1 MTVFRI
7 ISSMALLILVGAVA
21 FDLKRGLRSWKA
33 VMEFLSGEMKNSVL
47 VWQKRRVL
55 RSGRTIAIVRKMVY
69 AFAVLC
75 FLILAVTGFAPIL
88 FSGDHPTGILLVIHV
103 TVAPFFAL
111 SLAAAALLWAHS
123 LRFDEEDWRVVRDL
137 GELGLQEKTIR
148 FASKVG
154 FWLILLLS
162 LPLMLT
168 VILELF
174 PLFGTEGEA
183 FLIRLHGYSA
193 LFLMLVALAHIYST
207 IAYAKQS
214 TEHFVKERRS

>member
-1 MTVFRI
+1 MTIFRI
-7 ISSMALLILVGAVA
+7 ISGIALLILIGAVA
-21 FDLKRGLRSWKA
+21 FDLKRRLGSWKA
-33 VMEFLSGEMKNSVL
+33 VTGFLRGEMKNSTL
-47 VWQKRRVL
+47 VWQERRLL
-55 RSGRTIAIVRKMVY
+55 RSSHAIAVARKMVY
-69 AFAVLC
+69 TFAVLC
-75 FLILAVTGFAPIL
+75 FLLLAVTGFVQIL
-88 FSGDHPTGILLVIHV
+88 FSGDHPSGILLVIHV

-123 LRFDEEDWRVVRDL
+123 LRFDMEDWRVVRHL
-137 GELGLQEKTIR
+137 GHPGLREETIR

-193 LFLMLVALAHIYST
+193 LFLMLVALSHLYLT
-207 IAYAKQS
+207 IAYAQYP
-214 TEHFVKERRS
+214 TDHFVKE

>member
-1 MTVFRI
+1 MTIFRI
-7 ISSMALLILVGAVA
+7 ISSAALLILFGAVA
-21 FDLKRGLRSWKA
+21 FDLRSRLRSWKA
-33 VMEFLSGEMKNSVL
+33 VSDFLRGAMKNFVL
-47 VWQKRRVL
+47 VWQERRVL

-75 FLILAVTGFAPIL
+75 FLLLAVTGFAQIL
-88 FSGDHPTGILLVIHV
+88 FSGDHPSGILLVIHV

-123 LRFDEEDWRVVRDL
+123 LRFDEEDWRVVRHL
-137 GELGLQEKTIR
+137 GDPGLREKTVR

-174 PLFGTEGEA
+174 PLFGTEGVA
-183 FLIRLHGYSA
+183 FLIQLHGYSA
-193 LFLMLVALAHIYST
+193 LVLMLVALAQLYLT
-207 IAYAKQS
+207 ITYAQQP
-214 TEHFVKERRS
+214 TDHFEKE